1 MKRTGLFSILLV
13 VVIAAGLAA
22 SAQSPKVVKQEKK
35 VVVDLVTTKGTITV
49 ELWPD
54 QAPQTVQNFVN
65 YVIEGHYDGTIFHRV
80 IKGFM
85 IQGGGYTKD
94 QKEKQTRPPIPLE
107 AKAPNRQYTIAMA
120 RTADP
125 NSATAQF
132 YINLV
137 DNPNLDPT
145 TRPPGYTVFGK
156 VIKGASVVEQIGS
169 LPKENKPENKGT
181 AFQDLT
187 VPVVVIEKATLVK

>member
-1 MKRTGLFSILLV
+1 MKRTGLFAILLV

-22 SAQSPKVVKQEKK
+22 VAQSPNVVKQEKK
-35 VVVDLVTTKGTITV
+35 IIVDLVTTKGTITL

-94 QKEKQTRPPIPLE
+94 LKEKQTRPAIPLE
-107 AKAPNRQYTIAMA
+107 AKAPNRKYTIAMA

-137 DNPNLDPT
+137 DNPNLDAA
-145 TRPPGYTVFGK
+145 TRPPGYAVFGK
-156 VIKGASVVEQIGS
+156 VIAGTEVVDQIEKVKTGRKG
-169 LPKENKPENKGT
+169 
-181 AFQDLT
+181 FHDD
-187 VPVVVIEKATLVK
+187 VPNDDVVIEQAAEVAA